1 MGVISFERSQEYLVR
16 SASGF
21 SKFVGEKTADD
32 AGVRVGRKM
41 IKLDNIVDGSIFSIA
56 CGPCGE
62 QFRHLLVKGPESHYV
77 LVCPKTVPFTKAF
90 ILLG

>member
-21 SKFVGEKTADD
+21 SKFVREETADN

-41 IKLDNIVDGSIFSIA
+41 IKLDGSIFSIA

-90 ILLG
+90 IMLG